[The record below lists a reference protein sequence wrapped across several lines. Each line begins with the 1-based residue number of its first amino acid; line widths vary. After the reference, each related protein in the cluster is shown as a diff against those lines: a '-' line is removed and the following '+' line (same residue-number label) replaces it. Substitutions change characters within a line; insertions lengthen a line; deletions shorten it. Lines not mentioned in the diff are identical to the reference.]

1 LHVVLEYPQHACLVA
16 DDVDPGDVDP
26 HAVRRLDSVGRPAKA
41 GRGGKQRPR
50 HHSVPYHLGRPVD
63 VGEKRL
69 QRAHPL
75 HDARFD
81 QIPLGRRDQPGDQVE
96 REDPLFAGMGEHDA
110 LVAEAAV
117 PGLGPSRQV
126 VAG

>member
-1 LHVVLEYPQHACLVA
+1 MPDGTCTLSSST
-16 DDVDPGDVDP
+16 
-26 HAVRRLDSVGRPAKA
+26 RSTPAWSRTMSIPAMWTRTPFGGSMPWA
-41 GRGGKQRPR
+41 GRQKPTEVVSSDR
-50 HHSVPYHLGRPVD
+50 GRPVD

-81 QIPLGRRDQPGDQVE
+81 QVPLGRRDQPGDQVE
-96 REDPLFAGMGEHDA
+96 REDPLFAGIGEYDA

-117 PGLGPSRQV
+117 PGLGPPRQV